1 MKKLLLIALASF
13 FVISCRKDDESEE
26 TKPSFVGTWKWT
38 KSVIL
43 SGKDNSVISSDPVLS
58 SECESKNSYVYTSE
72 GKFTFNH
79 FTFANN
85 TCENNTTLAGDYSYD
100 ENNKLLT
107 LKQLI
112 NLTQINRSYYLNS
125 FTNNEM
131 QVISEDNKD
140 YNNDGIN
147 DKSITV
153 LTK

>member
-1 MKKLLLIALASF
+1 MKKLIPFALASLII
-13 FVISCRKDDESEE
+13 ISCRKDDDNEE

-38 KSVIL
+38 KSVVL

-58 SECESKNSYVYTSE
+58 SECESNNSYIYTSD
-72 GKFTFNH
+72 GKFTFKH
-79 FTFANN
+79 FTSVNN
-85 TCENNTTLAGDYSYD
+85 TCENSTTLTGDYSYD
-100 ENNKLLT
+100 ESNKLLT
-107 LKQLI
+107 LKQVI

-125 FTNNEM
+125 FTSNEM

-153 LTK
+153 LMK